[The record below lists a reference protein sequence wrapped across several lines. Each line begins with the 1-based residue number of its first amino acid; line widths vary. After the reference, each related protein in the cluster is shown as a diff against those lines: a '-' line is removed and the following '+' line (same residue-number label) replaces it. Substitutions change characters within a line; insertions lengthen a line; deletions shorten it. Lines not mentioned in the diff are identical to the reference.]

1 MRTLPRQASEVFRDQ
16 RALRLVADRGVRVKR
31 KRHSNMKV
39 AALIPAFREER
50 FIADVVRRTRAQLPD
65 VLVVDDGSPD
75 QTATLAQQAGAT
87 VLVHSQNLGKGM
99 AIQTGLR
106 DLGAQGFDYVLVL
119 DADGQHLPEEIPRF
133 LEAAAQRPEDK
144 MLVGNRMH
152 HTEDMPWQRKLT
164 NQFMSAQISLLCG
177 QRVPDTQCGF
187 RLIHSSLFPRLLA
200 ASKTGRFDYE
210 TEMLI
215 LAAWRGDRIG
225 AVPISTVYGD
235 EVSSIHPVRDGVRFF
250 RLMARYWWK
259 KLRAAG

>member
-1 MRTLPRQASEVFRDQ
+1 
-16 RALRLVADRGVRVKR
+16 
-31 KRHSNMKV
+31 MKV

-75 QTATLAQQAGAT
+75 QTAVLAQAAGAE

-106 DLGAQGFDYVLVL
+106 DLSARGFDYVLVL

-133 LEAAAQRPEDK
+133 LEAAAQRPDK

-152 HTEDMPWQRKLT
+152 HTKDMPLPRQMT
-164 NQFMSAQISLLCG
+164 NRFMSSQISLLCG
-177 QRVPDTQCGF
+177 QHVPDTQCGF
-187 RLIHSSLFPRLLA
+187 RLIHRDLIPRLLA

-215 LAAWRGDRIG
+215 LAAWRGERIG
-225 AVPISTVYGD
+225 AVPVSTVYGD
-235 EVSSIHPVRDGVRFF
+235 ETSSIHPARDGIRFF

-259 KLRAAG
+259 KLWAAR

>member
-1 MRTLPRQASEVFRDQ
+1 
-16 RALRLVADRGVRVKR
+16 
-31 KRHSNMKV
+31 MKV

-75 QTATLAQQAGAT
+75 QTARLAQEAGAE
-87 VLVHSQNLGKGM
+87 VLIHAQNLGKGM

-106 DLGAQGFDYVLVL
+106 DLGTRGVDYVLIL

-133 LEAAAQRPEDK
+133 LAAAAGRPDK

-152 HTEDMPWQRKLT
+152 DTKAMPWKRRLT
-164 NQFMSAQISLLCG
+164 NRFMSSQISRLCG

-187 RLIHSSLFPRLLA
+187 RMIHRDLIPRLLA

-215 LAAWRGDRIG
+215 LASWRGERIG

-235 EVSSIHPVRDGVRFF
+235 ETSSIHPVRDGVRFC
-250 RLMARYWWK
+250 RLMARCWWK
-259 KLRAAG
+259 KLRARR